1 MINMRKT
8 IHFNEKDY
16 KNSPEHTIKLIV
28 HSANIGRL
36 EEGTLE
42 RIKTNDPNSTL
53 EVWHAV
59 CGINTCEITISRQKS
74 EATLITM

>member
-1 MINMRKT
+1 MRKVL
-8 IHFNEKDY
+8 HFNQKDY
-16 KNSPEHTIKLIV
+16 KNNPEHTIKLLV

-42 RIKTNDPNSTL
+42 KTKPEPNSAI

-59 CGINTCEITISRQKS
+59 CGVTTCEITVNKQKS
-74 EATLITM
+74 EAVIITV